1 MGETAPFWRFSAASY
16 PDLQETIP
24 DRPTRKY
31 IKGTSN
37 GSSSDALEVN
47 PVTYACAV
55 SL

>member
-31 IKGTSN
+31 IKRASN
-37 GSSSDALEVN
+37 GSASDTSEVN
-47 PVTYACAV
+47 PVTYVCAF
-55 SL
+55 SF